1 MSSVKIAPTPTSALR
16 SSRRLKLINPVE
28 IVPSTQDMDL
38 FEQQEMANSRPQVKN
53 KLNEWR
59 DWLVNHV
66 PKTIKAKAAKTFT
79 NFKNK
84 LMGLYKKIRWEEPE
98 TKEDDTI
105 VDSIEQEQ
113 RGKYKSV
120 LRDLRERPQITLLEA
135 HPRLHRYEVTG
146 NLNNNLSKMVFNRIK
161 QDTEWRSRIIYS
173 FTARIYRG
181 NGEIV
186 DYEKTLP
193 GGGTFTSSTSIENS
207 INGCEIRRLDL
218 DDARVWSRAYL
229 PPTHV
234 VSTPCVYQGLVEFSR
249 IIIRVIHSNEPLMGC
264 GPLPEWLR
272 SKKSIHGI
280 DDKNDNLCVQRCL
293 AIYFGYR
300 DGVKRPAEDTT
311 RRALKLAREFYDDP
325 KLKVK
330 DVRGT
335 KLVDFEGI
343 GKMFTVNIRLY
354 EPEDQKIWKLAFGK
368 HQFKKCLPCVD
379 IGLYEGHCF
388 YIKDI

>member
-1 MSSVKIAPTPTSALR
+1 MEGLVSKPC
-16 SSRRLKLINPVE
+16 
-28 IVPSTQDMDL
+28 
-38 FEQQEMANSRPQVKN
+38 
-53 KLNEWR
+53 NEWR

-66 PKTIKAKAAKTFT
+66 PKTIKAKTAKTFT

-120 LRDLRERPQITLLEA
+120 LRDLRERPQITLLEV

-161 QDTEWRSRIIYS
+161 QDTEWCSRIVYS

-193 GGGTFTSSTSIENS
+193 GEGTFTSSTSIENY

-234 VSTPCVYQGLVEFSR
+234 VSTPCVYQGRVEFSR

-264 GPLPEWLR
+264 GPLPEWVR

-280 DDKNDNLCVQRCL
+280 DDKNDNLYVRRCL
-293 AIYFGYR
+293 
-300 DGVKRPAEDTT
+300 
-311 RRALKLAREFYDDP
+311 
-325 KLKVK
+325 
-330 DVRGT
+330 
-335 KLVDFEGI
+335 
-343 GKMFTVNIRLY
+343 
-354 EPEDQKIWKLAFGK
+354 
-368 HQFKKCLPCVD
+368 
-379 IGLYEGHCF
+379 
-388 YIKDI
+388 